1 MARPRSFQ
9 PEETL
14 KQIKALF
21 WQRGYEATS
30 MSDIEQATGLKKQSL
45 YRVFGDKRAMY
56 MASLKDYDQDE
67 ISAFSH
73 ILSDDSQSARQ
84 RIYNIFDNIVQKAEN
99 GERSGCFLC
108 NASVDEAGFHDGTE
122 EMVQSML
129 KRMEDAISNTL
140 VQIDDLH
147 GHYPDDVDTQCMSRT
162 LLSGYVGMNVLAKS
176 GASCDLLAGTRT
188 GLVAIIH

>member
-84 RIYNIFDNIVQKAEN
+84 RIIIFSIISCKKQKM
-99 GERSGCFLC
+99 
-108 NASVDEAGFHDGTE
+108 ASVRGVFCVMPRLMKPVFMMA
-122 EMVQSML
+122 Q
-129 KRMEDAISNTL
+129 KKWCN
-140 VQIDDLH
+140 
-147 GHYPDDVDTQCMSRT
+147 PC
-162 LLSGYVGMNVLAKS
+162 
-176 GASCDLLAGTRT
+176 
-188 GLVAIIH
+188 